1 MSDYQH
7 NNMTEPRKADEECIT
22 IFSAVKEEI
31 LKKIHEINREDDRH
45 GLHEMDKL
53 KRISE
58 YTPTLYATED
68 VAFGRNYFAKI
79 HLGDGKYI
87 HARAHKGLDKQIS
100 FYSLWTEPDGAI
112 WDEDT
117 PLKYFID

>member
-1 MSDYQH
+1 MSDYKH
-7 NNMTEPRKADEECIT
+7 NAMTEPRPADEECET
-22 IFSAVKEEI
+22 IFETIKEDVLKEI
-31 LKKIHEINREDDRH
+31 HRINREDDRH
-45 GLHEMDKL
+45 GLHGMDKL

-79 HLGDGKYI
+79 HLGDGKYV
-87 HARAHKGLDKQIS
+87 HARAHKGNDKKIE

-112 WDEDT
+112 WDKDT

>member
-1 MSDYQH
+1 MSDAKH
-7 NNMTEPRKADEECIT
+7 NAMTEPIPADEECELIFET
-22 IFSAVKEEI
+22 IKEDVLKEI
-31 LKKIHEINREDDRH
+31 HRINREDDRH

-58 YTPTLYATED
+58 YTPVLYAHED

-79 HLGDGKYI
+79 LLGDEKYI
-87 HARAHKGLDKQIS
+87 HARAHKSTAGEIS
-100 FYSLWTEPDGAI
+100 FYSLWTEPDCAI
-112 WDEDT
+112 WNKDT

>member
-1 MSDYQH
+1 MSDYK
-7 NNMTEPRKADEECIT
+7 NNAMTEPRKADEECIT
-22 IFSAVKEEI
+22 VFRAIKDDV
-31 LKKIHEINREDDRH
+31 LDKIHEINRADDVH

-87 HARAHKGLDKQIS
+87 HARAHKSTKGDIE